1 MTYKQPVFNLE
12 LMKLATYYK
21 QRNDL
26 VKLAPVLEPE
36 RYTKFFFR
44 KDWDDGNYPKKIFG
58 KNVSYGGFAFNTNYY
73 PLAEEIEASAPDTYI
88 YEPYRK
94 FFITAQDNELF
105 NSMENAAHIR
115 LSLDNKTIWP
125 RFHEPFSLQ
134 PSTKILMFHDYDLNK
149 IEGIKNAIQDIYNE
163 NISKGNRRW
172 IGMKFPVQVNN
183 AENFSYWMDL
193 QGALHYFSIQ
203 YNGVLDKDSFEILLR
218 APTKQTK
225 NLDCIV
231 TSGCSSENDFL
242 LNRLPIIFKQLLN
255 SQINYKRIS
264 LKYEDGFFTDQRWE
278 HLLQLLNDY
287 NSAIIGKQNI
297 INPITFHGFIKSLYS
312 NKWAFVNARFP
323 RSYVIDLFQLVREK
337 NYEVFK
343 MFYEYT
349 GGEIDYDAT

>member
-44 KDWDDGNYPKKIFG
+44 KDWDDGNYSKKIFE
-58 KNVSYGGFAFNTNYY
+58 KNVSYGWYAFNTNYF
-73 PLAEEIEASAPDTYI
+73 PLSEEIEVTAPDTYI

-94 FFITAQDNELF
+94 FFVTSQGNELF
-105 NSMENAAHIR
+105 SSMQNAAHVR
-115 LSLDNKTIWP
+115 LSLDNKTVWP
-125 RFHEPFSLQ
+125 RFHESFLLK
-134 PSTKILMFHDYDLNK
+134 PSTKILFFHDYDLNK
-149 IEGIKNAIQDIYNE
+149 IENSKEVVEEIYKE

-172 IGMKFPVQVNN
+172 IGMKFPVQVSNT
-183 AENFSYWMDL
+183 EDFSYWMGL

-203 YNGVLDKDSFEILLR
+203 YNGMLNKDSFQILLN

-231 TSGCSSENDFL
+231 TSGCSSENEFL

-255 SQINYKRIS
+255 SQIRYKRIS
-264 LKYEDGFFTDQRWE
+264 LKYGDGFFSDPKWE

-287 NSAIIGKQNI
+287 NSAIIGHQNK
-297 INPITFHGFIKSLYS
+297 INPITFHGYIKSLYS
-312 NKWAFVNARFP
+312 NKWQIRARFS
-323 RSYVIDLFQLVREK
+323 RSYVIDLFQFVRER

-349 GGEIDYDAT
+349 GGEIDYDS